1 MIGVNQVIDSED
13 GMATGAASHRVPSFV
28 TRLNPLVHRMLG
40 IGFPMGPNGLIS
52 IRGRTSGEPRTTPI
66 AIIEIDGRRW
76 VQSPFGEVHWVRN
89 LRAAGEATITVGK
102 RTERVRAVE
111 LSKAEKVEFFRDLL
125 GPYIRRM
132 PGGRLLSR
140 MLGVSVI
147 LDDPIGSAAVYPVF
161 ELQSRPAG
169 A

>member
-1 MIGVNQVIDSED
+1 
-13 GMATGAASHRVPSFV
+13 MATGIASHQVPSFV
-28 TRLNPLVHRMLG
+28 TRLNPIVQRMLG
-40 IGFPMGPNGLIS
+40 IGFPMGPNGLIT

-76 VQSPFGEVHWVRN
+76 VQSPFGEVNWVRN

-102 RTERVRAVE
+102 RTEEVRAVE
-111 LSKAEKVEFFRDLL
+111 LSKAEKIAFFRDLL

-140 MLGVSVI
+140 ILGVSVI
-147 LDDPIGSAAVYPVF
+147 LDDPIESAAGYPVF
-161 ELQSRPAG
+161 ELQRETLG